1 MDISISA
8 AITKINEMMNGLIAA
23 LPNVVIGI
31 IIFIAFL
38 FGSVDLLTDRRM
50 SFPLKADSVRECYVN
65 QLSSPRKK
73 GRFKS
78 QKARSARMRRR
89 RRIT

>member
-50 SFPLKADSVRECYVN
+50 SFPHAFSGNPAD
-65 QLSSPRKK
+65 
-73 GRFKS
+73 GAMD
-78 QKARSARMRRR
+78 AR
-89 RRIT
+89 